1 MDAAKE
7 TGRSLASKFQ
17 HRFMYALIKWGGRTL
32 AYGFLYIVVLVY
44 TLWPRVAARSRAYI
58 VRRFKPQNKWQFFKH
73 TYLLN
78 LTFGRTLIDRA
89 ALGILGTEHTQATQ
103 QQYRVCEELLKKG
116 KGVLLLT
123 AHAGCWQMAVN
134 LMGFLHT
141 PLHVLYYHNPQDN
154 DKSVS
159 AHRHGAAPFHVINP
173 LGPAGGMLE
182 MLPALQAGH
191 AVCAMADRV
200 FGNEENSVE
209 VSFFGEPV
217 RVPYSFYRVAAVT
230 GAPVAVFFI
239 PWKGKGKLGVCGPR
253 VIEVPDLGP
262 QKENYTPYAQ
272 QFMDALEEFCIQY
285 PYQLFNYFNMW
296 ESASCKTSSTKS
308 NN

>member
-1 MDAAKE
+1 MNASNE
-7 TGRSLASKFQ
+7 MGRSLASKFQ
-17 HRFMYALIKWGGRTL
+17 HRFMYALIKLGGRTL
-32 AYGFLYIVVLVY
+32 AYGFLYIVVLFY
-44 TLWPRVAARSRAYI
+44 TLSPQVAARSRAYI
-58 VRRFKPQNKWQFFKH
+58 LRRFKPHNKWQFFKH

-89 ALGILGTEHTQATQ
+89 ALGILGTAQAQ
-103 QQYRVCEELLKKG
+103 ASHQQYLQCEDLLQKG

-159 AHRHGAAPFHVINP
+159 AHRQEGAPFHVINP
-173 LGPAGGMLE
+173 MGPAGGMLE
-182 MLPALQAGH
+182 ILPALQAGH

-200 FGNEENSVE
+200 FGNEENTVE
-209 VSFFGEPV
+209 VSFLGAPV

-230 GAPVAVFFI
+230 
-239 PWKGKGKLGVCGPR
+239 
-253 VIEVPDLGP
+253 D
-262 QKENYTPYAQ
+262 
-272 QFMDALEEFCIQY
+272 
-285 PYQLFNYFNMW
+285 QLFNYFNMW
-296 ESASCKTSSTKS
+296 ESALCKSSSTKS